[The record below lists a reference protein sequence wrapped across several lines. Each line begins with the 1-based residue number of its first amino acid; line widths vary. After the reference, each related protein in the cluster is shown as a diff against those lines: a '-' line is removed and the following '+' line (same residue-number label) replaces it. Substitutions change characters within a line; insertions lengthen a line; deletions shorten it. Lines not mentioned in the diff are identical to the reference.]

1 MMKEINSECI
11 SMNQIYHF
19 KVNQISGMEVSLNK
33 YKGKVLL
40 LVNVASKCGLT
51 PQYEGLEMLYQLYQ
65 DQGLVVLGFPANEF
79 LAQEPGTNE
88 DIQQFCTMNFGVQFP
103 MFQKIVVK
111 GEGQH
116 PLYSF
121 LTETKPE
128 ATLKEDSSLMPRL
141 KEKGLLTGKP
151 NDIKWNFEKFLI
163 NRDGEISERFSPD
176 IDPMDPLI
184 VKAVEKA
191 LNQA

>member
-1 MMKEINSECI
+1 
-11 SMNQIYHF
+11 MNQIYHF
-19 KVNQISGMEVSLNK
+19 KVNQISGKEVSLNE

-51 PQYEGLEMLYQLYQ
+51 PQYEGLEKLYQLYQ
-65 DQGLVVLGFPANEF
+65 DKGLVVLGFPANEF

-128 ATLKEDSSLMPRL
+128 ATLKEGSTLMPRL

-163 NRDGEISERFSPD
+163 NREGGISDRFSPD
-176 IDPMDPLI
+176 IDPMDPVI

-191 LNQA
+191 LNQV